1 MKKKTITYCDFTL
14 CKLNNYGTCLDEEDD
29 PALCPKNND
38 TSVFENP
45 ELLKDL
51 NLREFGE

>member
-1 MKKKTITYCDFTL
+1 MSNSGCDFTL
-14 CKLNNYGTCLDEEDD
+14 CKLNNYGTCLNIEND

-38 TSVFENP
+38 TSVFETP